1 MPSFMPVSR
10 SMSSRR
16 RSRAR
21 ERAFAR
27 LARQV
32 LRSIACAENVTCSEF
47 CVRLGYVATWSVR
60 AILSG
65 GLNCLQCVLSFWRV
79 ANLPRSNLPDFCE
92 QSPAPETAARVCAL
106 TPARWIN

>member
-1 MPSFMPVSR
+1 MQIFR
-10 SMSSRR
+10 ARSSRR

-21 ERAFAR
+21 ERASAR

-32 LRSIACAENVTCSEF
+32 LRSIACAEKVTCAEF
-47 CVRLGYVATWSVR
+47 CVPLGYVATWSVR

-65 GLNCLQCVLSFWRV
+65 GLNCLQCVLSLWRV

-92 QSPAPETAARVCAL
+92 QSLAPETAARKL
-106 TPARWIN
+106 NEEGGWKSWMRE